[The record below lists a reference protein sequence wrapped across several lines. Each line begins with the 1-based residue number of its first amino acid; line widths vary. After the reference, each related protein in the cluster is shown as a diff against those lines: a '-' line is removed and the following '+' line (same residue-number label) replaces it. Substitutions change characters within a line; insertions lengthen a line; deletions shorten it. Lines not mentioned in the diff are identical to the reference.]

1 MRLNCE
7 DLNRIADVR
16 VYVNDVLESSVYNN
30 GRIYFPSRGI
40 SNRRIFLDCYG
51 FAELSITLIL
61 VDGQECTLNSEYLPI
76 LVRRE
81 ELNNSV
87 EAMARFVYNNQ
98 EWLLLNGELKPKK
111 PSGLKENGYRSLA
124 TQILLAEEIAAI
136 YESSY
141 GYFKANTT
149 SNNYPLDKNG
159 YAIPILFDA
168 INFGSNKAIPADSP
182 TASPEDVMNNVLPAF
197 CSNSSDITISQQ
209 EYTNNTDSPEKA
221 MSVPALPPVSCA
233 PTQQVAVSIPQNQP
247 APTET
252 AVCPPVIERP
262 KAANA
267 AAIAKRI
274 ASTGKIRIY
283 QEHIY
288 WYENGWYHLLQT
300 GELRRL
306 MRSLCTAD
314 IEKHSSKRVFEDIE
328 VFLLSNSELL
338 AEPPGNH
345 SLLCIQNGI
354 YDMVSNTISPHTP
367 ACFFTHCLNVSLPT
381 LCHGTPHFDNF
392 IGFITGNDYALQMR
406 IWQMLGYIF
415 ACDTDGKVFFLLQG
429 VSNSGKSVLLELLR
443 SMFNPEAVSTLDLYR
458 LGDRFSGAALIEK
471 KLNICGDLPN
481 RTLSAQAVATL
492 KQITGRDL
500 MTVEEKY
507 KPLATMAPA
516 INLVFAS
523 NFPIRMAEEDTA
535 LLSRMVVIPFRF
547 SIPTEQQDHLL
558 TQKILAERDGIFLR
572 AIHAYHRLLAD
583 KYIFAGQALVDQLLS
598 QSYASPMSEN
608 QNIAAFLNDCCI
620 LTDDNSFTSTQDLHE
635 ACTAYCVGHD
645 LPIITDR
652 TRFSR
657 ILRSQLANKV
667 KPKKIRI
674 GDKTHNGYIGIKLSN
689 Q

>member
-1 MRLNCE
+1 MY
-7 DLNRIADVR
+7 
-16 VYVNDVLESSVYNN
+16 YVIEASQVQKQ
-30 GRIYFPSRGI
+30 GGI
-40 SNRRIFLDCYG
+40 
-51 FAELSITLIL
+51 
-61 VDGQECTLNSEYLPI
+61 P
-76 LVRRE
+76 
-81 ELNNSV
+81 
-87 EAMARFVYNNQ
+87 
-98 EWLLLNGELKPKK
+98 
-111 PSGLKENGYRSLA
+111 
-124 TQILLAEEIAAI
+124 
-136 YESSY
+136 
-141 GYFKANTT
+141 TT

-168 INFGSNKAIPADSP
+168 INFGNHEAVPADSP
-182 TASPEDVMNNVLPAF
+182 TASPEDVMNNVLSAF

-209 EYTNNTDSPEKA
+209 ECANNTDSPEKA
-221 MSVPALPPVSCA
+221 ISVPALAPVSCA
-233 PTQQVAVSIPQNQP
+233 PAQQAEVTMPQNQP

-267 AAIAKRI
+267 ATIANLI
-274 ASTGKIRIY
+274 AATGKIRIY

-288 WYENGWYHLLQT
+288 WYANGWYHLLQT

-306 MRSLCTAD
+306 MRALCTAD

-328 VFLLSNSELL
+328 VFLLSNSNLL